1 MIVRTRRCP
10 HGTTDA
16 QRVLLAA
23 IRARWAARG
32 YAPTYR
38 ELAHDIGTSLNDVK
52 QKLVRLQRDG
62 LVEFEPGLS
71 RTVRVVEGKA

>member
-1 MIVRTRRCP
+1 MIVRTRRRP

-38 ELAHDIGTSLNDVK
+38 ELADDIGTSLNDVK

-62 LVEFEPGLS
+62 LVEFEAGLS
-71 RTVRVVEGKA
+71 RTVRVVEGKP